1 MKHFSIFLI
10 LNLLAIGAISQIRTV
25 EVTREYNEKEDHY
38 DLVANSVYK
47 GRMVVVL
54 EFKDARNIACRDGNN
69 GFTKTIG
76 PGRSLLTRVL
86 RLDPHRPMSFGYT
99 FRYTEGCSNR
109 KPDMNHS
116 YGIPLV
122 NGKATQISEMT
133 YVGDKYGNEEPPKD
147 WYAITLKTTVGD
159 TIVASRRGV
168 VVQVI
173 DDIDKVDSQG
183 QFTFESTRN
192 LVKIQHKDC
201 SMARYELFQKDGV
214 FVKEGQDV
222 EVGTPLGIIGGD
234 QYSSGSHV
242 RFSVFYYD
250 NYEKTNNTN
259 SKRSYAFIPLYLY
272 SNDGASLR
280 ANRTK
285 LISVIDQ
292 DLITAEMSKRQIK
305 KWLKNQ

>member
-1 MKHFSIFLI
+1 MKHLSLFLI
-10 LNLLAIGAISQIRTV
+10 FNLLATVTISQVRTV
-25 EVTREYNEKEDHY
+25 EVSREYNEKEDHY
-38 DLVANSVYK
+38 DIVANSVYK
-47 GRMVVVL
+47 GRMVVIV
-54 EFKDARNIACRDGNN
+54 EFKDERNISCRDGNN

-76 PGRSLLTRVL
+76 PGRSLLTRVS
-86 RLDPHRPMSFGYT
+86 RLDPNRPMSFGYT

-109 KPDMNHS
+109 KPDMDHS

-147 WYAITLKTTVGD
+147 WYAVTFKTAIGD

-168 VVQVI
+168 VVKVI
-173 DDIDKVDSQG
+173 DDTEAVADQG
-183 QFTFESTRN
+183 QFTFSANRN
-192 LVKIQHKDC
+192 LVKVQHKDC
-201 SMARYELFQKDGV
+201 SIGRYELFQKDGV

-222 EVGTPLGIIGGD
+222 EVGTPLGVIGGD
-234 QYSSGSHV
+234 QYSGGSHV

-250 NYEKTNNTN
+250 NYEKTNNPN
-259 SKRSYAFIPLYLY
+259 SKRSYAFVPLHLY
-272 SNDGASLR
+272 SNDGTSLR
-280 ANRTK
+280 TNKEK

-292 DLITAEMSKRQIK
+292 DIITAEMSKRQIK